1 MQPNGRSQGQEENR
15 LDKVKLSDQ
24 TVAKMIIMILQEK
37 RIINDQT
44 AKAVMEKLNGM
55 QTGSEA
61 A

>member
-1 MQPNGRSQGQEENR
+1 M
-15 LDKVKLSDQ
+15 DKVKLSDQ

-44 AKAVMEKLNGM
+44 AKAVMEKLDGM